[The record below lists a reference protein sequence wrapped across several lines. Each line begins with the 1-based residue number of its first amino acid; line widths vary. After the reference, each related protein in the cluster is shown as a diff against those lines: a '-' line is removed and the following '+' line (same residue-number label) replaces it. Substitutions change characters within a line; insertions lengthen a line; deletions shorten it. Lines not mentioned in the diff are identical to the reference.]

1 LNDDLIMNPHEIAA
15 LSSTELSTHFR
26 QALAQQNVALALDLF
41 TQVESR
47 FQSYSASKEGSQQ
60 FVDEFLALD
69 GSSEVRAL
77 HIDNRLQ
84 RCVARFEYLMELAGE
99 RARMQTSEETL
110 HQIVESRERGREL
123 IEVLGSAPMQGM
135 IASELATKLGISPAN
150 LSPLIRL
157 FNIHGI
163 IDKKQMGK
171 NVFLRLTVQGQAL
184 RKTIESTDMGT
195 FTLMSS
201 IRETDEN
208 LPPEQ
213 LLAISR
219 ELMLRVA
226 CGARDAVWDVQIRS
240 DKAVAGIIRHTL
252 DRLAEQYY
260 QQDRK
265 IAWWITTMADEF
277 RKTISEWKKVA

>member
-171 NVFLRLTVQGQAL
+171 NVFLRLTAQGQAL

-208 LPPEQ
+208 
-213 LLAISR
+213 
-219 ELMLRVA
+219 
-226 CGARDAVWDVQIRS
+226 
-240 DKAVAGIIRHTL
+240 
-252 DRLAEQYY
+252 
-260 QQDRK
+260 
-265 IAWWITTMADEF
+265 
-277 RKTISEWKKVA
+277 

>member
-1 LNDDLIMNPHEIAA
+1 
-15 LSSTELSTHFR
+15 
-26 QALAQQNVALALDLF
+26 
-41 TQVESR
+41 
-47 FQSYSASKEGSQQ
+47 
-60 FVDEFLALD
+60 
-69 GSSEVRAL
+69 L

-226 CGARDAVWDVQIRS
+226 CDARDAVWDVQIRS

>member
-1 LNDDLIMNPHEIAA
+1 MNPHEIAA

-60 FVDEFLALD
+60 FVDEFLALS
-69 GSSEVRAL
+69 GSGEVRTL
-77 HIDNRLQ
+77 HIDDRLEQ
-84 RCVARFEYLMELAGE
+84 CVARFEYLMELAGE
-99 RARMQTSEETL
+99 RARTQSSEETL

-226 CGARDAVWDVQIRS
+226 CDARDAVWDVQIRS